1 MPRKKIRTK
10 KEVFYDPVYNSSH
23 INKLI
28 NKVMWHGKKAVA
40 QKIVYGAMDTVK
52 EKLKEDPLKIVLKA
66 IEHVRP
72 HIETRS
78 RRVGGATYQV
88 PMDVRKERSY
98 SLGIR
103 WLVQSARQRPG
114 KSIRA
119 KSPQMANRG
128 KRLDRE
134 IMDAYNN
141 KGGASKKKE
150 TVHKMAESNRAFA
163 HYRW

>member
-1 MPRKKIRTK
+1 MPRKKITRK
-10 KEVFYDPVYNSSH
+10 KEIFYDPVYNSSL

-28 NKVMWHGKKAVA
+28 NNVMLDGKKALA
-40 QKIVYGAMDTVK
+40 QTIVYGAMDIVK

-66 IEHVRP
+66 IENVRP
-72 HIETRS
+72 HMETRS

-98 SLGIR
+98 SLALR
-103 WLVQSARQRPG
+103 WLVGNAKERSG
-114 KSIRA
+114 KSFQE
-119 KSPQMANRG
+119 KLVG
-128 KRLDRE
+128 EL
-134 IMDAYNN
+134 MDAYNL
-141 KGGASKKKE
+141 KGGAIKKKE

>member
-1 MPRKKIRTK
+1 MPRKKITKK
-10 KEVFYDPVYNSSH
+10 KEVFYDPLYNSSL

-28 NKVMWHGKKAVA
+28 NKVMLHGKKATA
-40 QKIVYGAMDTVK
+40 QKIVYGAMDVLK
-52 EKLKEDPLKIVLKA
+52 EKLKEDPLKAVMKA
-66 IEHVRP
+66 IENIRP

-98 SLGIR
+98 SLGLR
-103 WLVQSARQRPG
+103 WLVNNARERAG
-114 KSIRA
+114 KSFQD
-119 KSPQMANRG
+119 KLVG
-128 KRLDRE
+128 EL
-134 IMDAYNN
+134 MDAYNQ
-141 KGGASKKKE
+141 KGGAVKKRE

>member
-1 MPRKKIRTK
+1 MPRKKINRK
-10 KEVFYDPVYNSSH
+10 KEVFYDPVYNSSL

-28 NKVMWHGKKAVA
+28 NNVMLHGKKALA
-40 QKIVYGAMDTVK
+40 QRIVYGSMDVVK

-66 IEHVRP
+66 IENVRP
-72 HIETRS
+72 HVETRS

-98 SLGIR
+98 SLALR
-103 WLVQSARQRPG
+103 WLVQNARARAG
-114 KSIRA
+114 KSFQD
-119 KSPQMANRG
+119 KLVG
-128 KRLDRE
+128 EL
-134 IMDAYNN
+134 MDAYNM

>member
-28 NKVMWHGKKAVA
+28 NKVMWSGKKALA

-103 WLVQSARQRPG
+103 WLVQNARERPG
-114 KSIRA
+114 KSFQE
-119 KSPQMANRG
+119 KLVG
-128 KRLDRE
+128 E

-141 KGGASKKKE
+141 KGGAIKKKE
-150 TVHKMAESNRAFA
+150 TIHKMAESNRAFA